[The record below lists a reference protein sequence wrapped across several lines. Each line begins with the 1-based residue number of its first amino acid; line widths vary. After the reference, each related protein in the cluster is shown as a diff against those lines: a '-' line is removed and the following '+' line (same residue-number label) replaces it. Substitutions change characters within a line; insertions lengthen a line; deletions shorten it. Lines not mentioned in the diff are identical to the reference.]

1 MKTWRI
7 TLAVLV
13 LAAAA
18 LAVQV
23 GAQQTGQKKME
34 TRVFELRTYY
44 VMPGK
49 MAALQTRFK
58 DHTNK
63 LLQKQGMELIGFWT
77 DSKEPERKLIYLVA
91 HKSKEAA
98 DAGWKAFSAD
108 PEWKAAAAKSEE
120 GGKLVEKVDRAWLN
134 PTEFSAMK

>member
-1 MKTWRI
+1 M
-7 TLAVLV
+7 TLAQLSGDE
-13 LAAAA
+13 ADPPIMAIK
-18 LAVQV
+18 V
-23 GAQQTGQKKME
+23 GAEQTEQKKMQ

-44 VMPGK
+44 VLPGR

-58 DHTNK
+58 EHTNR
-63 LLQKQGMELIGFWT
+63 LLEKQGMELVGFWT

-98 DAGWKAFSAD
+98 DAGWKAFQGD

-120 GGKLVEKVDRAWLN
+120 SGKIVEKVDRQWLN
-134 PTEFSAMK
+134 PTDFSAMK